1 MDLDYPKIIRMIS
14 QCLWPFARIGGLV
27 LTVPIFS
34 SGLLPNRIKIIIIM
48 LLSWTAA
55 SLVPPQLSLLN
66 FTAIYLVYVVQ
77 EILFGF
83 LMGFALQLA
92 FQVFIIGGQILSMQA
107 GLGFAVMMD
116 PASKASVP
124 LVGQFYL
131 GMMTLIFLS
140 LNGHLLL
147 IQTLMDSF
155 KLMPIGEL
163 SVSSAILWKVLNF
176 SGWMFQKALIVSIP
190 AVLSLLIVSLSFG
203 IMTRAAPQL
212 NIFSLGFPI
221 TLLMGFVVI
230 YITLTNTA
238 TQMTEIIDDGMRFLM
253 GMIR

>member
-1 MDLDYPKIIRMIS
+1 
-14 QCLWPFARIGGLV
+14 
-27 LTVPIFS
+27 
-34 SGLLPNRIKIIIIM
+34 
-48 LLSWTAA
+48 
-55 SLVPPQLSLLN
+55 
-66 FTAIYLVYVVQ
+66 
-77 EILFGF
+77 
-83 LMGFALQLA
+83 
-92 FQVFIIGGQILSMQA
+92 
-107 GLGFAVMMD
+107 
-116 PASKASVP
+116 
-124 LVGQFYL
+124 
-131 GMMTLIFLS
+131 MMTLIFLS